1 MFLLLRSTYLL
12 LTISGNTGHHCS
24 RPRPRWLL
32 HRRNRPSA
40 ACGPTAAAIRT
51 CVLFCTAAI
60 CVTVGVKVAQ
70 ELQCKGERPVIVI
83 VV

>member
-1 MFLLLRSTYLL
+1 MFHLLRSTYLL
-12 LTISGNTGHHCS
+12 LPISGNTGHHCS

-32 HRRNRPSA
+32 HRRDRPST
-40 ACGPTAAAIRT
+40 ACGPAATATRT

-70 ELQCKGERPVIVI
+70 ELQRKGERPVIVL